1 MSLEDETWSEQG
13 EKSPVFKPGFF
24 EGFHP
29 LNKCLLFALLI
40 TLVGK
45 KRKKKENIGKK
56 PTTFK
61 ILSAFVVSLSV
72 SLNSVNFAKI

>member
-1 MSLEDETWSEQG
+1 MFIDCSANYPGG
-13 EKSPVFKPGFF
+13 EKK
-24 EGFHP
+24 
-29 LNKCLLFALLI
+29 
-40 TLVGK
+40 
-45 KRKKKENIGKK
+45 KKKENIGKK